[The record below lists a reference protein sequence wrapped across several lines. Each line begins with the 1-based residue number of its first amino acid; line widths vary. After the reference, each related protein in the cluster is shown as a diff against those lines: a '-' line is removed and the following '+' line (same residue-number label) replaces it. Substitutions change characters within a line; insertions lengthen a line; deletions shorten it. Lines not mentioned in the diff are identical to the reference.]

1 MTVWMNLDAL
11 PAGTHQY
18 IAFVGPRDQDWSDV
32 DEVWYDEVDLRAGA
46 NAGELDLTDAF
57 ARSEEGQSYD
67 LAERYEILGIA
78 DQSTGEWVYLS
89 EHGRLLRRS

>member
-1 MTVWMNLDAL
+1 MTMWMNLDAL
-11 PAGTHQY
+11 PKGMHQY
-18 IAFVGPRDQDWSDV
+18 TAFVGPRDQNWADKES
-32 DEVWYDEVDLRAGA
+32 VWFDEVDLRAAA

-78 DQSTGEWVYLS
+78 DQSSGEWAYVS
-89 EHGRLLRRS
+89 EHGALLR